1 MIIIHHPLANSACR
15 RTSLLLRGACLSAS
29 SKKETARNMQVRG
42 SDFEIF
48 QSSREQAGRIKKDE
62 QALDRKTASSR

>member
-1 MIIIHHPLANSACR
+1 
-15 RTSLLLRGACLSAS
+15 
-29 SKKETARNMQVRG
+29 MQVRG